1 MFSREEY
8 IWKHLIMLIILCK
21 IICWHLIL
29 HILCKKFISNK
40 SLKVHAFV
48 NRQITIWPFLKNT
61 ILIKMNKVF
70 LHLYLGL
77 CLDLVHLRGGLQQWQ
92 PLQSSCSHQIPVP
105 KSNHLKAPKIIIFA
119 RTKSE
124 KKVMVQLLLFC

>member
-1 MFSREEY
+1 
-8 IWKHLIMLIILCK
+8 
-21 IICWHLIL
+21 
-29 HILCKKFISNK
+29 
-40 SLKVHAFV
+40 
-48 NRQITIWPFLKNT
+48 
-61 ILIKMNKVF
+61 MNKVF

-92 PLQSSCSHQIPVP
+92 PLQSSYSHQIPVP
-105 KSNHLKAPKIIIFA
+105 KSIHLKGPKIIIFA

>member
-1 MFSREEY
+1 
-8 IWKHLIMLIILCK
+8 
-21 IICWHLIL
+21 
-29 HILCKKFISNK
+29 
-40 SLKVHAFV
+40 
-48 NRQITIWPFLKNT
+48 
-61 ILIKMNKVF
+61 MNKVF

>member
-1 MFSREEY
+1 
-8 IWKHLIMLIILCK
+8 
-21 IICWHLIL
+21 
-29 HILCKKFISNK
+29 
-40 SLKVHAFV
+40 
-48 NRQITIWPFLKNT
+48 
-61 ILIKMNKVF
+61 MNKVF

-105 KSNHLKAPKIIIFA
+105 KSNHLKGPKIIIYA

-124 KKVMVQLLLFC
+124 KRSWYNCSHFVKKPHF